1 MDGRRTG
8 QTDRVCIIIRLRKKE
23 AEESLAKVK
32 YEEIA
37 DILRDRI
44 ADGVYPVDSLLPTQS
59 ELAKGFGASQM
70 TMIKST

>member
-1 MDGRRTG
+1 M
-8 QTDRVCIIIRLRKKE
+8 
-23 AEESLAKVK
+23 AKVK

-37 DILRDRI
+37 DVLRDRI